1 MEKALLDLGVS
12 FNLLLYAIYKQLGLE
27 ELEAIAI
34 MLSLANCL
42 IKVSRR
48 VVVQPKKRSLVK
60 LPQEQHQFLVPL

>member
-12 FNLLLYAIYKQLGLE
+12 FNLLLYAIYKHLGLG

-48 VVVQPKKRSLVK
+48 VVVQPRKRSLVK